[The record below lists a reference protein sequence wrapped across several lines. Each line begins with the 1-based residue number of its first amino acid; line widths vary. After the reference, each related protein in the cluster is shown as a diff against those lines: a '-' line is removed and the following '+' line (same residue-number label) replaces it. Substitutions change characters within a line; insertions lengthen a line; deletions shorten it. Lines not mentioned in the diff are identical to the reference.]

1 MKTIL
6 STARLLLAEATLED
20 ADFILKLLNSPNW
33 LEFIGDR
40 GVRCTEAAEV
50 YITNSL
56 LKSYQ
61 NNGYGLYKMQLKS
74 NEQPIGLCGFVKR
87 DYLDHPDIGFA
98 ILPEHEGNGY
108 TTEAALATISY
119 GKSHLNL
126 KTVLGITNEENHKS
140 RKILSSIGLKEIG
153 KTPPNEKQ
161 IEFLLYSTP

>member
-1 MKTIL
+1 MKIIL
-6 STARLLLAEATLED
+6 STLRLTLAEATIDD

-40 GVRCTEAAEV
+40 GVKSTKTAAD

-61 NNGYGLYKMQLKS
+61 SNGYGLYKMLLKS
-74 NEQPIGLCGFVKR
+74 NAQPIGLCGFVKR

-108 TTEAALATISY
+108 TTEAALATISF
-119 GKSHLNL
+119 GKLHLNL
-126 KTVLGITNEENHKS
+126 KTVFGITNEENLKS
-140 RKILSSIGLKEIG
+140 RSILSTIGLKEIG

-161 IEFLLYSTP
+161 IEFLLYSTS